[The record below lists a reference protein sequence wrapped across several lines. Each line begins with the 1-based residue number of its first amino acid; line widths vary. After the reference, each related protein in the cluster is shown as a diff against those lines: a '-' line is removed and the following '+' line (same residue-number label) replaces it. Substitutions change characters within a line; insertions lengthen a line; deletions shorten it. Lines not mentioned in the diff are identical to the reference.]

1 MEGQVQQEHFMIVLL
16 EILLLMSLT
25 LGQLTEL
32 LFNLMFVR
40 KNVETEDIS
49 IKTVVTMGTGT
60 TGMVV
65 IDSVML
71 NLDGF
76 VWEVIEINL
85 QDVQKSAEMD
95 ST

>member
-1 MEGQVQQEHFMIVLL
+1 MIVLL